1 MTKFRLILS
10 GVIALSLFTMLY
22 LLFVYGA
29 TINLAYLGPNAEYPN
44 RWTGILLLASTIFA
58 LAGTMTLYFTFFE
71 FYEDGSGRLRFSKPD
86 NFLLKFILRDKLKK
100 PISSCSLFW
109 NSVGNSLYL
118 FAGIMMPIYFI
129 SVLNYIKH
137 EGWALQSFV
146 ALGTSIWL
154 LAMILNKF
162 FGKSQLISKL
172 SSNSWLNRMWF
183 ALLTVIL
190 VAAIISNPMVAIY
203 MLLAFLGVGT
213 IVFISIWLSGK
224 SSKNS
229 LFGRNIES
237 SKEGHCPIIYPKDNE
252 DNDAS
257 RAVR

>member
-10 GVIALSLFTMLY
+10 GVIGLSLFAMFY

-29 TINLAYLGPNAEYPN
+29 TINIVCLGPNGEYPN
-44 RWTGILLLASTIFA
+44 KWTSTLLLGSILFA

-71 FYEDGSGRLRFSKPD
+71 LHKDEDGRLRFSNPN

-100 PISSCSLFW
+100 PISGCSLFW

-129 SVLNYIKH
+129 SILNYIKH

-154 LAMILNKF
+154 LVMILNEF
-162 FGKSQLISKL
+162 FGRFKFTNKL
-172 SSNSWLNRMWF
+172 SSNSWLNKIWLAFLVVMVV
-183 ALLTVIL
+183 TV
-190 VAAIISNPMVAIY
+190 IISNPMVAIY
-203 MLLAFLGVGT
+203 MLLAFLGVGA
-213 IVFISIWLSGK
+213 IVFVSIWLSGK
-224 SSKNS
+224 SFANS
-229 LFGRNIES
+229 LFRRNVES
-237 SKEGHCPIIYPKDNE
+237 SKESHCPIIYPKDNE